1 MTKENTNLNPA
12 LKEPSH
18 LWDEI
23 LKTQAHRMP
32 KQLIL
37 LINEVFQKNYPL
49 DSNITF
55 LGTEYDS
62 LKKDEHTSVEADLI
76 FKVNDAETYHIESEL
91 SDEDDVMCIRIME
104 YSFSTAL
111 LHDTLT
117 DPDTKMLRIRLPA
130 SVVIYPAVRHSR
142 PTSLNCELIFPDGT
156 SHIHKIPVI
165 SVQNYSLKD
174 IFEKHLSLLLPYT
187 LHRFVPRLNSKR
199 NPLRKNELTD
209 FLNEFIVGL
218 EAEVS
223 NGYLTKKDF
232 SNTLDL
238 LELASERIFAKYDGF
253 KKEVSHMYKS
263 SIVFTSDLIEE
274 RVRRETEEKMQALI
288 KEKDDLFQ
296 TLLNEKDDMI
306 KSLQEQL
313 AAAKNKE

>member
-1 MTKENTNLNPA
+1 MK
-12 LKEPSH
+12 K
-18 LWDEI
+18 
-23 LKTQAHRMP
+23 
-32 KQLIL
+32 
-37 LINEVFQKNYPL
+37 NE
-49 DSNITF
+49 
-55 LGTEYDS
+55 
-62 LKKDEHTSVEADLI
+62 HASVEADLI
-76 FKVNDAETYHIESEL
+76 FKVNNAETYHIESEL

-104 YSFSTAL
+104 YSFSAAL

-117 DPDTKMLRIRLPA
+117 DPDTKMLRISLPA

-223 NGYLTKKDF
+223 NGYLTEKNISD
-232 SNTLDL
+232 TLHF
-238 LELASERIFAKYDGF
+238 LELASERIFAKHDDF

-263 SIVFTSDLIEE
+263 SIIFPSDLLEE

-288 KEKDDLFQ
+288 KEKDELIKMLLKERNDL
-296 TLLNEKDDMI
+296 K
-306 KSLQEQL
+306 EQL
-313 AAAKNKE
+313 ATKDRE